1 MAGWITIGKYHA
13 RVNLGKAWI
22 HRKKV
27 FPALGAGFVAY
38 CVGLYLIFDSY
49 KESII
54 SLIGT
59 PEGLEIVVFS
69 AILSLIV
76 LALWVY
82 IIYINVLVGIRKRK
96 RRDIQLLL
104 SAPITYTDLLIG
116 SFLAMLPMVA
126 IAFTFLYAPIA
137 LIAAVVFE
145 SGLVAIVKIGIALG
159 ITVILAL
166 IISGIVLAIVEPIID
181 RLSRNRIALV
191 VFIII
196 GVIGYSLFYTI
207 PGEGIGKISDFVV
220 YKYLPTTLAGNV
232 INEALVGPLGF
243 KPDPSGGMSMLLL
256 ALITLAVFYLGFTSA
271 GRLFSLEGGI
281 ATPSVT
287 IEKEGNLYRL
297 LRRFGVG
304 ERVIF
309 HSKVFFR
316 NPKNIMQFGMMAAI
330 VYVIPFFTLR
340 SIPTEAGAEA
350 ELALMGI
357 LITVMMIAFL
367 APFPALSVYAL
378 SKDAMWVW
386 KSAPD
391 GERSF
396 LLTKWKQSIIVGL
409 VYIPVPIVTGY
420 WSKSPWSYILLGMVL
435 ILIILA
441 STTSIALFVS
451 TYNPAYDVEG
461 TKLALNLFLVIGIF
475 IGIAVPPLYIII
487 GVLGLDWES
496 FGLLLILGIGILA
509 NVIGA
514 GLMRL
519 AIGRLERQE

>member
-13 RVNLGKAWI
+13 RVNLCKAWI

-27 FPALGAGFVAY
+27 FPVIGAGFIAY
-38 CVGLYLIFDSY
+38 CVGLYLLFDNF
-49 KESII
+49 KESILK
-54 SLIGT
+54 LIGT
-59 PEGLEIVVFS
+59 PEGLEIVAFS
-69 AILSLIV
+69 SILSLIV
-76 LALWVY
+76 LALWGY

-116 SFLAMLPMVA
+116 SFLAMLPAVA
-126 IAFTFLYAPIA
+126 IAFVFLYAPIA
-137 LIAAVVFE
+137 LIAAVVFNA
-145 SGLVAIVKIGIALG
+145 GLVAIIKIGIALG

-191 VFIII
+191 IFIILF
-196 GVIGYSLFYTI
+196 VVVYSLFYAI
-207 PGEGIGKISDFVV
+207 PGEGIGKISNFVV
-220 YKYLPTTLAGNV
+220 FKYLPTTLAGNV
-232 INEALVGPLGF
+232 INEALVGSLGF

-256 ALITLAVFYLGFTSA
+256 ALITFAVFYLGFSSA

-281 ATPSVT
+281 ATPQVT
-287 IEKEGNLYRL
+287 IEKEGILYRL

-340 SIPTEAGAEA
+340 SIPAEA
-350 ELALMGI
+350 EGELAI
-357 LITVMMIAFL
+357 ISLITTIVMIAFL

-409 VYIPVPIVTGY
+409 VYVPVPAVMGI
-420 WSKSPWSYILLGMVL
+420 WSKSPWTFIVLGMVL
-435 ILIILA
+435 ILVILA

-461 TKLALNLFLVIGIF
+461 AKLALNLFIVIGIF
-475 IGIAVPPLYIII
+475 IGIAVPPLYIIF
-487 GVLGLDWES
+487 GVLGVDWEA
-496 FGLLLILGIGILA
+496 FGLITILGIGILS

-519 AIGRLERQE
+519 AISRLIKQE

>member
-27 FPALGAGFVAY
+27 FPVIGAGFVAY
-38 CVGLYLIFDSY
+38 CVGLYLLFDTL

-54 SLIGT
+54 KLIGT
-59 PEGLEIVVFS
+59 PEGLEIVAFS
-69 AILSLIV
+69 SIMSLIV
-76 LALWVY
+76 LALWGY

-116 SFLAMLPMVA
+116 SFLAMLPAVA
-126 IAFTFLYAPIA
+126 IAFAFLYAPIA
-137 LIAAVVFE
+137 LIAAVVFN

-159 ITVILAL
+159 IIVILAL

-191 VFIII
+191 VFIILF
-196 GVIGYSLFYTI
+196 VVVYSLFYAL

-220 YKYLPTTLAGNV
+220 FKYLPTTLAGNV
-232 INEALVGPLGF
+232 INEALVGSLGF

-256 ALITLAVFYLGFTSA
+256 AIITLAVFYLGFSSA

-287 IEKEGNLYRL
+287 IEKEGILYRL

-330 VYVIPFFTLR
+330 VYVIPFFTLK
-340 SIPTEAGAEA
+340 SIPTEAEG

-461 TKLALNLFLVIGIF
+461 AKLALNLFLVIGII
-475 IGIAVPPLYIII
+475 IGIVVPPLYIII
-487 GVLGLDWES
+487 GVLGLDWET
-496 FGLLLILGIGILA
+496 FGLISILGVGILA
-509 NVIGA
+509 NIIGA

-519 AIGRLERQE
+519 AIGRLTRQE